1 MVSSNTRH
9 FFKLFTQD
17 DFDEIIY
24 SLAKMKIVN
33 QGGQNEFYLGEASNF
48 FLIFTVLPFW
58 NEQIILGSLMTPDT
72 CLCLCLPG
80 FDLPVARQIVVDAW
94 HSEKWSQQI
103 FILRVKLFARARVRP
118 IYRSNRLIG
127 RLIGSANQKNCNI
140 KSVSDRPIIRP
151 VSVDRFWV

>member
-48 FLIFTVLPFW
+48 FLIFTVLPF
-58 NEQIILGSLMTPDT
+58 
-72 CLCLCLPG
+72 
-80 FDLPVARQIVVDAW
+80 
-94 HSEKWSQQI
+94 
-103 FILRVKLFARARVRP
+103 
-118 IYRSNRLIG
+118 
-127 RLIGSANQKNCNI
+127 
-140 KSVSDRPIIRP
+140 
-151 VSVDRFWV
+151 